1 MKEKVAIT
9 VTRYGKDIN
18 GGAELHCRMLA
29 ERLAPDYD
37 VEILTT
43 CMSRMTG
50 PLKKS
55 GSRR

>member
-29 ERLAPDYD
+29 ERLAP
-37 VEILTT
+37 TT
-43 CMSRMTG
+43 MLKSSRHA
-50 PLKKS
+50 
-55 GSRR
+55 